1 MIRLLTII
9 LALTVTLDCY
19 GQKIEKTSISDLLI
33 PLTPGFN
40 DDINITFNKEAKF
53 IMSGE
58 IHGVPSNMMLKY
70 QFLVHAHKNN
80 NVRYLVMEAGPAM
93 AYAVNEYLSNGNE
106 SLLKFSSYCLME
118 LEFWKAL
125 KAFNDQVNPAD
136 KIEVIGFDFDWIE
149 PYRYVVKDILTPKP
163 EYKENINKTIKSI
176 INELDN
182 KPTNE
187 SIPKLNSKIKELLSS
202 EDSIFHNDISSN
214 KVTLDLIVWN
224 EVPATAQITRDKE
237 TYKNIVRGSKNFN
250 KGNFFAQYGISHV
263 NKTRTSLTT
272 LLHKSSDSPF
282 YGKVVS
288 ISRNYTNCESK
299 LGDKTDYLDNWG
311 ILRSLGIKF
320 SDLDKAPT
328 DIAYFKTDDVK
339 IRNKDLQLAVDYI
352 IIIQNQKW

>member
-1 MIRLLTII
+1 MFRPFVII

-19 GQKIEKTSISDLLI
+19 GQKIENTSISDLLI
-33 PLTPGFN
+33 PLTPGFD

-53 IMSGE
+53 IISGE
-58 IHGVPSNMMLKY
+58 VHGVPSNMMLKY
-70 QFLVHAHKNN
+70 QFLVHAYKNN

-93 AYAVNEYLSNGNE
+93 AYAVNEYLSTGDE
-106 SLLKFSSYCLME
+106 SLLKFSTYCFME

-125 KAFNDQVNPAD
+125 RAFNEQQNQAD

-163 EYKENINKTIKSI
+163 EYKENINQAIKSI
-176 INELDN
+176 INDLDN

-187 SIPKLNSKIKELLSS
+187 NISKLNSKIKELLIS

-214 KVTLDLIVWN
+214 KVTLELIAWN
-224 EVPATAQITRDKE
+224 EVPVTAQITRDNE
-237 TYKNIVRGSKNFN
+237 TYKNILRGSKSFN
-250 KGNFFAQYGISHV
+250 RGNFFAQYGVSHV

-272 LLHKSSDSPF
+272 LLHKSADSPF

-299 LGDKTDYLDNWG
+299 LRDKIDYLDNWG

-320 SDLDKAPT
+320 SELDKAPT
-328 DIAYFKTDDVK
+328 NIAYFKTEEVK

-352 IIIQNQKW
+352 IIVQNQKW

>member
-1 MIRLLTII
+1 MIRPLII
-9 LALTVTLDCY
+9 VLALTVTLGCY
-19 GQKIEKTSISDLLI
+19 GQKIENTPISDLLT

-40 DDINITFNKEAKF
+40 EDVNISFNKEAKF

-70 QFLVHAHKNN
+70 QFLIHAYKNN

-93 AYAVNEYLSNGNE
+93 AYAVNEYLSTGDE
-106 SLLKFSSYCLME
+106 SLLKFSTYCFME
-118 LEFWKAL
+118 LEFWRAL
-125 KAFNDQVNPAD
+125 KAFNEQVNPAD

-163 EYKENINKTIKSI
+163 EYKENTNQTIKSI

-182 KPTNE
+182 KATNE
-187 SIPKLNSKIKELLSS
+187 SIPRLNSKIKELLNS
-202 EDSIFHNDISSN
+202 EDSIFNNDISSN
-214 KVTLDLIVWN
+214 KVTLDLIAWN
-224 EVPATAQITRDKE
+224 QVPATAQITRDKE
-237 TYKNIVRGSKNFN
+237 TYKNIVRGSESFN
-250 KGNFFAQYGISHV
+250 KGNFFAQYGVSHV
-263 NKTRTSLTT
+263 NKTRACLTT

-320 SDLDKAPT
+320 SDLDKTPT
-328 DIAYFKTDDVK
+328 DISYFKTEELK